1 MRAMTYRSASQ
12 RAQRALLAIGAGL
25 TLAVAAAPVAQ
36 ATPARALAAGGTC
49 VANANGMINSGGA
62 AAGATSTC
70 SGGTISDAV
79 SMAGGKGKGKGKGGT
94 GAGGDTG
101 HKVG

>member
-1 MRAMTYRSASQ
+1 MTYRLASR

-36 ATPARALAAGGTC
+36 ATPTQAMATADGTC
-49 VANANGMINSGGA
+49 TANTNGALNSGVA
-62 AAGATSTC
+62 PTTC
-70 SGGTISDAV
+70 P
-79 SMAGGKGKGKGKGGT
+79 GKPS
-94 GAGGDTG
+94 GGDTG